1 MKITEIKVFS
11 KNLALTKPYTI
22 AYKTITDVENVFLL
36 ITLENGIIGI
46 GAANPDP
53 QVVGE
58 SPTDVL
64 QNSQLDYFQKFIGK
78 SIKLFRSMIYEI
90 GVTFPNKPGTLVL
103 WDIALHDAF
112 AKYMNMPVAAIY
124 GQHIYS
130 LPTSVTIGI
139 MDVNNTVKEATEYVK
154 LGFNVLKIKTG
165 QEVDL
170 DIERIVKVNE
180 QFKNIKIRVD
190 ANQGYE
196 INDLK
201 KFINA
206 TKELGLE
213 IIEQPLLVG
222 REKKLEEIEEVFRTI
237 LVADESLKNS
247 QSAIEFTAPP
257 QPYGIFNIKL
267 MKCGGIL
274 AALEIAT
281 IAKAASINLFWGCN
295 DESIVSIT
303 AALHV
308 AFACPNTKY
317 LDLDGS
323 FDLAE
328 DIVSGGFLLRNGIM
342 SIRDKSGLG
351 VELKNINK
359 FN

>member
-1 MKITEIKVFS
+1 MKIKNIEVFS

-22 AYKTITDVENVFLL
+22 AYKTIADVENVFLL

-46 GAANPDP
+46 GAANPDL

-58 SPTDVL
+58 TPADVL
-64 QNSQLDYFQKFIGK
+64 KNFQSDYFQKFIGK
-78 SIKLFRSMIYEI
+78 SIKYFRSMIYEV
-90 GVTFPNKPGTLVL
+90 GTSFPNKPGTLVL

-112 AKYMNMPVAAIY
+112 AKYLGIPVAAIY
-124 GQHIYS
+124 GQHIQS

-139 MDVNNTVKEATEYVK
+139 MDVNDTVREAAEYVK
-154 LGFNVLKIKTG
+154 LGFKVLKIKTG
-165 QEVDL
+165 QDVAV

-180 QFKNIKIRVD
+180 QFGNIKIRVD

-196 INDLK
+196 IKDLET
-201 KFINA
+201 FIKA
-206 TKELGLE
+206 TKKLGLE

-222 REKKLEEIEEVFRTI
+222 KEAELSQIDQEYRSI

-247 QSAIEFTAPP
+247 QSAINFISAP
-257 QPYGIFNIKL
+257 QPFGIFNIKL
-267 MKCGGIL
+267 MKCGGLL

-281 IAKAASINLFWGCN
+281 IAKAGGIDLFWGCN

-303 AALHV
+303 AALHI
-308 AFACPNTKY
+308 AFACTNTKY

-323 FDLAE
+323 LDLAE
-328 DIVSGGFLLRNGIM
+328 DIVSGGFLLKEGIM
-342 SIRDKSGLG
+342 SIRDKPGLG
-351 VELKNINK
+351 VT
-359 FN
+359 FQF